1 MISLS
6 YYPNQFSVVFR
17 LVVTDPSYIILQTVK
32 FNKNFDVLS
41 EILHYNDSPFML
53 LQEKRNVN
61 TMNTHID
68 KPFRLYFTKQKHWRS
83 HENTNIRQP
92 TQTIQITDVQDLEK
106 ILLRNWFPTRTET
119 RCGLPWQHKL
129 ISQRSITDDTND
141 GQLSNY
147 HNNIFILNFVV
158 IIIIKTNTIFIV
170 HLDKQ
175 FNVMFTDRVE
185 PQSQ

>member
-1 MISLS
+1 MFWVKYCITTICLLCC
-6 YYPNQFSVVFR
+6 YKKREMFR
-17 LVVTDPSYIILQTVK
+17 PW
-32 FNKNFDVLS
+32 
-41 EILHYNDSPFML
+41 
-53 LQEKRNVN
+53 
-61 TMNTHID
+61 THILINHSD
-68 KPFRLYFTKQKHWRS
+68 FYFTKRKHWRS

-158 IIIIKTNTIFIV
+158 IIIIKTITFFIV

-175 FNVMFTDRVE
+175 LNVMFTDRVE
-185 PQSQ
+185 IQSQ